1 MKLLVAR
8 TLEQFDARSIR
19 ERLLIGL
26 TVFALTW
33 AVWIASIGGFVL
45 DHRAEVVTNID
56 QLARDLQLQSDERQ
70 RLLRADSTPTHNAL
84 QQQQTFLQHAIV
96 VQAEELDELL
106 TRFIPP
112 EEVPLLLED
121 VLRAHDGLK
130 LLRLSSQPAEPVLFK
145 VNADKPA
152 EIKIYRHP
160 VQLEFEGGYLDVLA
174 YLSEL
179 ESSDWRLSWRKIE
192 YAVGEYPKAQVLIE
206 VETLSREQQWLG
218 V

>member
-1 MKLLVAR
+1 MKAIFASILK
-8 TLEQFDARSIR
+8 QFDTRSIR

-33 AVWIASIGGFVL
+33 GMWIASIGGFVL
-45 DHRAEVVTNID
+45 DHKAEVVTSID
-56 QLARDLQLQSDERQ
+56 QLARDLRLQTDERQ
-70 RLLRADSTPTHNAL
+70 RLLRADTSPTNNAL
-84 QQQQTFLQHAIV
+84 EQQQMLLKNALVAQS
-96 VQAEELDELL
+96 EELDELL

-121 VLRAHDGLK
+121 VLREHDGLK
-130 LLRLSSQPAEPVLFK
+130 LLRLSSRPAEPVHFI
-145 VNADKPA
+145 VAADEPA

-160 VQLEFEGGYLDVLA
+160 VQLEFEGGYMDVLA

-179 ESSDWRLSWRKIE
+179 ETNDWRLSWRMIE
-192 YAVGEYPKAQVLIE
+192 YAVSEYPNAQVLIE